1 MFKRLCLI
9 PLLGLALPFAAAQA
23 VDIGYIDMQ
32 VVVEKSRLG
41 NKIQEKLRK
50 DFEPKTKPIE
60 EEEQALRQADASL
73 AKEAALM
80 SKDQLEKKEAELKK
94 RFAAWEK
101 VAAPLQQELVKAK
114 QEGQREVLVSAQKAA
129 NAVAKQNKLG
139 MIVERSQGGI
149 VYLDKSLD
157 ITDEV
162 IKQMDANNK

>member
-1 MFKRLCLI
+1 MFKRLCLV

-23 VDIGYIDMQ
+23 TDVGYIDMQ
-32 VVVEKSRLG
+32 VVVEKSKLG
-41 NKIQEKLRK
+41 VRIQEKLRK
-50 DFEPKTKPIE
+50 EFEPKAKPIE

-114 QEGQREVLVSAQKAA
+114 QEGQREVLASAQKAA
-129 NAVAKQNKLG
+129 DTVAKQKKLG
-139 MIVERSQGGI
+139 MVVERSQGGI
-149 VYLDKSLD
+149 VFLDKSLD

-162 IKQMDANNK
+162 IKQMDASSK